1 MYIHKLMMTKYYS
14 SLYFLLILNFRGLNL
29 FNILIIE
36 FSEFLLIGDTLS
48 PEFKTCDTSGWGRNV
63 SKMRL
68 NSCRS
73 PLSWS
78 LTSCDELM
86 VTNTDKNVK
95 KRGETI
101 RGYSDNARI
110 SSVRVFI
117 LKVLTFRK
125 FEFILVLNILL
136 YL

>member
-1 MYIHKLMMTKYYS
+1 MMTKYYS
-14 SLYFLLILNFRGLNL
+14 SLYFLLILNFRGLDL

-63 SKMRL
+63 SKIRL
-68 NSCRS
+68 YSWRS
-73 PLSWS
+73 LQSWS
-78 LTSCDELM
+78 LTSCSDELM
-86 VTNTDKNVK
+86 VTNTDHNMK

-125 FEFILVLNILL
+125 FEFIFVLNILL